1 MGSFLWFTYSRNHET
16 FPIEVQARYLLATG
30 DVDDI
35 IIGNYPASTEEL
47 EALSKINFQALEL
60 RVDEVPEITDNEKY
74 IMYEFAPHW
83 DRYDHSSF
91 MLRSSFPRLQ
101 FKNQATVQDS
111 GFGDKKEAKEDKSIP
126 HHDCGKKVFTRGDVL
141 VVNDNLAHYRGELEV
156 VLTEIPNDGERN
168 LIGKIKD
175 EDLGLLDFIKPGQ
188 HFKFIK

>member
-1 MGSFLWFTYSRNHET
+1 MKTKVAAIYGKR
-16 FPIEVQARYLLATG
+16 
-30 DVDDI
+30 DVRLR
-35 IIGNYPASTEEL
+35 EFEL
-47 EALSKINFQALEL
+47 
-60 RVDEVPEITDNEKY
+60 PEITDNEKY

-156 VLTEIPNDGERN
+156 VLTEIPNDGETARLQAYGYEFSIRKVKDKMIREVLVKKADAKHQRPEDDPLARN
-168 LIGKIKD
+168 GK
-175 EDLGLLDFIKPGQ
+175 E
-188 HFKFIK
+188 

>member
-1 MGSFLWFTYSRNHET
+1 
-16 FPIEVQARYLLATG
+16 
-30 DVDDI
+30 
-35 IIGNYPASTEEL
+35 
-47 EALSKINFQALEL
+47 
-60 RVDEVPEITDNEKY
+60 
-74 IMYEFAPHW
+74 MYEFAPHW

-126 HHDCGKKVFTRGDVL
+126 HHDCGKKVFTRGDIL

-168 LIGKIKD
+168 LIGKVKD
-175 EDLGLLDFIKPGQ
+175 EDLGLLDFIQPGQ